1 MSLLVYSHANGP
13 SEWPLVPSTST
24 SLQVSQPAHAYIPHD
39 LSVDAV
45 YGHLVIPTGSQHH
58 VTPVHPL
65 SDPQYSLPLPSH
77 ATHPTLHSNDPS
89 LGLPRFCPSQAQLF
103 RPIDP
108 TVSFHTPSDLV
119 PIVFPVFASTTDP
132 LALARYYTFSRGLIF
147 GLRFTSAKT
156 QALING
162 DLSHTLIH
170 PAIVHAS
177 TLWGLAL
184 IARYQGHLLDDAVQA
199 SHYSAAYA
207 SLLVPPTTRESAVDD
222 IQARAVLALY
232 EYNKKNLVAGGK
244 WLREAVWTVR
254 QAGLQV
260 TLPNRT
266 SGVRNDVTLYI
277 AATAE
282 DQERDALCNLAY
294 VDMGNKILLDTESN
308 LDEETQTAINRML
321 VSC

>member
-1 MSLLVYSHANGP
+1 VS
-13 SEWPLVPSTST
+13 STST
-24 SLQVSQPAHAYIPHD
+24 SLQVSQQAHAYIPHD
-39 LSVDAV
+39 PSVDAV
-45 YGHLVIPTGSQHH
+45 YGHLIIPTRSQNH
-58 VTPVHPL
+58 VTPVYPL
-65 SDPQYSLPLPSH
+65 LDPQHSLPLPSH
-77 ATHPTLHSNDPS
+77 ATQPTLHPNEPS
-89 LGLPRFCPSQAQLF
+89 LNPAQLHPSQAQLF
-103 RPIDP
+103 RTIDP
-108 TVSFHTPSDLV
+108 TVSFYAPSALV
-119 PIVFPVFASTTDP
+119 SIIFPVFASTTDP
-132 LALARYYTFSRGLIF
+132 LAPARYYTFSRGLIF
-147 GLRFTSAKT
+147 GLRFTPAKT

-184 IARYQGHLLDDAVQA
+184 IARSQGHLLDDAVQA

-222 IQARAVLALY
+222 IQARAVLAVY
-232 EYNKKNLVAGGK
+232 EYNKKNVAAGGK

-260 TLPNRT
+260 TLPSKT
-266 SGVRNDVTLYI
+266 SGVRNDMTLYI
-277 AATAE
+277 APTAE

-308 LDEETQTAINRML
+308 LDEGMQMAINRML
-321 VSC
+321 VRC